1 MVNENLFLESFEF
14 LVVGSDWKKLEE
26 FDLINVLIFVF
37 FIFKIFFVD
46 YVEEFVLGKV
56 RVLNLIEFFYLLS
69 V

>member
-1 MVNENLFLESFEF
+1 MVNENLFFESFEF